1 MILSMEKSV
10 DHLYSISEL
19 SDVFSISAR
28 TIRFYETK
36 HLLKPRRIGGNRVY
50 SYSDKIRLA
59 LILRAKRLGFSLTD
73 IREYI
78 ELYDADP
85 DHKEQIQLLLTKVE
99 KRMEDLKQQQED
111 LMIAIRELEDIES
124 QCVAQLKHIDGQS

>member
-1 MILSMEKSV
+1 MEKSTE
-10 DHLYSISEL
+10 HLYSISEL
-19 SDVFSISAR
+19 SDAFSISAR

-36 HLLKPRRIGGNRVY
+36 ELLNPRRIGGNRAY
-50 SYSDKIRLA
+50 SYSDRVRLA

-85 DHKEQIQLLLTKVE
+85 DHKEQIQLLLGKV
-99 KRMEDLKQQQED
+99 KRRMEDLKQQQED
-111 LMIAIRELEDIES
+111 LLIAIRELEDIES
-124 QCVAQLKHIDGQS
+124 QCIDQLSSIDGQS

>member
-1 MILSMEKSV
+1 MEKNT

-19 SDVFSISAR
+19 SDAFSISAR

-36 HLLKPRRIGGNRVY
+36 QLLKPRRIGGNRVY
-50 SYSDKIRLA
+50 SYSEKIRLA

-85 DHKEQIQLLLTKVE
+85 NQKEQIQLLLVKVE
-99 KRMEDLKQQQED
+99 NRMEDLRQQQED
-111 LMIAIRELEDIES
+111 LFIAIRELEDIEG
-124 QCVAQLKHIDGQS
+124 QCTDRLNQIDGNS

>member
-1 MILSMEKSV
+1 MEKSI

-19 SDVFSISAR
+19 SDLFSISAR

-36 HLLKPRRIGGNRVY
+36 QLLTPRRIGGNRAY

-59 LILRAKRLGFSLTD
+59 LILRAKRLGFSLVD

-85 DHKEQIQLLLTKVE
+85 DHKEQIQLLLSKVE
-99 KRMEDLKQQQED
+99 SRMDDLKQQQED

-124 QCVAQLKHIDGQS
+124 QCVEQLKRIDGQC

>member
-1 MILSMEKSV
+1 MEKSV

-19 SDVFSISAR
+19 SDLFSISAR

-36 HLLKPRRIGGNRVY
+36 QLLNPRRIGGNRVY
-50 SYSDKIRLA
+50 SYSDRIRLA
-59 LILRAKRLGFSLTD
+59 LILRAKRLGFSLID

-85 DHKEQIQLLLTKVE
+85 DHKEQIQLLQSKVE
-99 KRMEDLKQQQED
+99 KRMDDLKRQKED
-111 LMIAIRELEDIES
+111 IVIAIRELEDIEA
-124 QCVAQLKHIDGQS
+124 QCIEQLNRIDG

>member
-1 MILSMEKSV
+1 MEMKS

-19 SDVFSISAR
+19 SEAFSISAR

-36 HLLKPRRIGGNRVY
+36 ELLHPRRVGGNRAY

-85 DHKEQIQLLLTKVE
+85 DQKEQIQLLLAKVE
-99 KRMEDLKQQQED
+99 KRMDDLKQQQED
-111 LMIAIRELEDIES
+111 LIVAIRELEDIEA
-124 QCVAQLKHIDGQS
+124 QCLDQLNRIDGQS

>member
-1 MILSMEKSV
+1 MEKIV
-10 DHLYSISEL
+10 EQLYSISEL
-19 SDVFSISAR
+19 SEAFGISAR

-36 HLLKPRRIGGNRVY
+36 QLLSPRRIGGNRVY

-85 DHKEQIQLLLTKVE
+85 NHKEQIQLLLAKVE
-99 KRMEDLKQQQED
+99 RRIDELKQQQED
-111 LMIAIRELEDIES
+111 LVTTLHELEEIET
-124 QCVAQLKHIDGQS
+124 QCLNHLSHMD

>member
-1 MILSMEKSV
+1 MEKSV

-36 HLLKPRRIGGNRVY
+36 QLLKPRRIGGNRVY

-59 LILRAKRLGFSLTD
+59 LILRAKRLGFPLID

-78 ELYDADP
+78 ELYDADT
-85 DHKEQIQLLLTKVE
+85 DHKEQIQLLQAKVE
-99 KRMEDLKQQQED
+99 KRMDDLKQQQED
-111 LMIAIRELEDIES
+111 LFVAIRELEDIEA
-124 QCVAQLKHIDGQS
+124 QCVDQLIRIDGQC

>member
-1 MILSMEKSV
+1 MEKSV

-36 HLLKPRRIGGNRVY
+36 LLLKPRRIGGNRVY

-99 KRMEDLKQQQED
+99 RRMDDLKQQQED

-124 QCVAQLKHIDGQS
+124 QCIDQLKRIDGTC

>member
-1 MILSMEKSV
+1 MEKSV

-36 HLLKPRRIGGNRVY
+36 LLLKPRRIGGNRVY

-99 KRMEDLKQQQED
+99 KRMDDLKQQQED

-124 QCVAQLKHIDGQS
+124 QCVDQLKRIDGDC

>member
-1 MILSMEKSV
+1 MEKSV

-36 HLLKPRRIGGNRVY
+36 QLLKPRRIGGNRVY

-59 LILRAKRLGFSLTD
+59 LILRAKRLGFSLID

-78 ELYDADP
+78 ELYDADT
-85 DHKEQIQLLLTKVE
+85 DHKEQIQLLQAKVE
-99 KRMEDLKQQQED
+99 KRMDDLKQQQED
-111 LMIAIRELEDIES
+111 LFVAIRELEDIEA
-124 QCVAQLKHIDGQS
+124 QCVDQLIRIDGQC